1 MLLSYAILQKKGF
14 CLLQEY
20 ALWGDIALP
29 MPFFSR
35 QRKRNCVTKPAVFCI
50 IGVQIGKF
58 PPLHSLFLLQ
68 LFKYFIT
75 QVSPAG
81 WIVHCDTPWD
91 GVELRI
97 RGRRDRRV
105 TWKLSLQ
112 SETLLERGNWQVHEW
127 SLLKLTLY
135 CILILKSSSITNCNQ
150 LGSIKLPKQLY
161 TNNLQGKHHWQLL
174 LKCSFRNS
182 CNVFK
187 KTNWKLLSFFVWSD
201 IYGVRCG
208 SFYRESAPR
217 VMWVSPSRC
226 QYFHTDNISQH
237 LESKYRLLHF
247 LQSTIAGHL

>member
-1 MLLSYAILQKKGF
+1 MF
-14 CLLQEY
+14 RY

-75 QVSPAG
+75 QVSPSG

-97 RGRRDRRV
+97 RETRDRRV

-112 SETLLERGNWQVHEW
+112 SETLLEEGNCASTWMESQ
-127 SLLKLTLY
+127 TNFF
-135 CILILKSSSITNCNQ
+135 CILMLKSSLITNFNHFD
-150 LGSIKLPKQLY
+150 SIKLACLAAL
-161 TNNLQGKHHWQLL
+161 NLQLT
-174 LKCSFRNS
+174 R
-182 CNVFK
+182 
-187 KTNWKLLSFFVWSD
+187 KTSMTVTFEV
-201 IYGVRCG
+201 
-208 SFYRESAPR
+208 
-217 VMWVSPSRC
+217 
-226 QYFHTDNISQH
+226 
-237 LESKYRLLHF
+237 
-247 LQSTIAGHL
+247 